1 MGLWSFWS
9 SRNETDEVSSNLQ
22 SDSDLNQNTTIS
34 HIKRDEYNSNID
46 SANNKN
52 ATSLP
57 DDLDQYLKNKE
68 SKLSDREFK
77 KALKDM
83 GDMSNYQKA
92 PTADDLTNP
101 ESDYQKNNELK
112 KQKIEQKAQ
121 QIQQEQQ
128 QQQQQQITGI
138 PGNEDESK
146 KHSVSEMFDV
156 SKNFKPKIL
165 QSTERLTQDEMAEG
179 HTVETYKRNYPLKE
193 SVLINCSE
201 IQMDFMKCLSNRS
214 FTDKF
219 VNGECSIKAE
229 FFHSCLNLQ
238 KSAFLLFDYPSMSKI
253 EEFESIR
260 GSVDEVF
267 NKNFKCLDDVQN
279 DEKYMNYTKDLRLS
293 REEFFKKYNK

>member
-9 SRNETDEVSSNLQ
+9 SRNKTDEVSSNLQ
-22 SDSDLNQNTTIS
+22 SGSDLNQTTTIS

-52 ATSLP
+52 ATLLP

-92 PTADDLTNP
+92 PTVDDLTKP

-121 QIQQEQQ
+121 QQIQQEQQ
-128 QQQQQQITGI
+128 IQITGI
-138 PGNEDESK
+138 PANEDDSK

-179 HTVETYKRNYPLKE
+179 HTVEIYKRNYPLKE

-201 IQMDFMKCLSNRS
+201 IQMDFMKCLSKVQLM
-214 FTDKF
+214 KF
-219 VNGECSIKAE
+219 STKI
-229 FFHSCLNLQ
+229 LN
-238 KSAFLLFDYPSMSKI
+238 
-253 EEFESIR
+253 
-260 GSVDEVF
+260 V
-267 NKNFKCLDDVQN
+267 
-279 DEKYMNYTKDLRLS
+279 
-293 REEFFKKYNK
+293 